1 MLKKIIARA
10 GKFFLILVMLVS
22 CISSVPSTVY
32 AGTGGTFYPS
42 RTGHYFFTLDGSKYR
57 VDLSIGTT
65 QKNTHYKV
73 SQSMT
78 CISGSGG
85 ATIDSS
91 TWTFSDMSASSMP
104 DIYSPGDREY
114 RLYSVIHFSKPGYHV
129 SEVTGN
135 GVQSSV
141 DSYTD
146 SSVKLRISTNDCG
159 ITNYYDGTGN
169 FYHNTLGLELS
180 PNTYTM
186 TSKHQKHYNGEWTTY
201 KTTTA
206 TAKYGSVY
214 TSPYLTPPK
223 GYYAHKRDSNNGWT
237 VKGDH
242 SFNVYYSPYSYTETF
257 NSNGG
262 TISGSAKWSTSVTY
276 DSTNSYE
283 VCKKTK
289 ETTRTGYTFAGWY
302 TSASGGKQIYDA
314 SGYCTNDGKYWS
326 GNRWHYTGDL
336 TLYAHWTPNK
346 YTLFYEANSGSCSTA
361 SKAVTYEKKIGSM
374 ATPTK
379 THYSFLGWFTSAS
392 GGSQWSDST
401 KYSTAGNS
409 TVYAHWALA
418 ECVTTYDSQGGSAIP
433 ARTDSIYTQYSNLQ
447 TPSRPGWDFQGWY
460 TKPNGG
466 GTLVQNGTEVPDI
479 EYTTIYAKW
488 SVHVSTVSLTGTV
501 NQSKVLYSKGNPI
514 ILVKLTGKDVAGN
527 PQTYLRSLQ
536 WSAGVSSS
544 QTSNLLVNSGKYTVT
559 ILGQNEYSQPSQQS
573 VDTSQGNN
581 SSISVSRDEV
591 DYSKYTGNSTLV
603 QNLK

>member
-1 MLKKIIARA
+1 MLKKTISRV

-32 AGTGGTFYPS
+32 AGTGGTIYPS
-42 RTGHYFFTLDGSKYR
+42 RTGYYFFTLDGSTYR

-65 QKNTHYKV
+65 QTNTHYWV

-78 CISGSGG
+78 CIKGSGG
-85 ATIDSS
+85 AWIDSG
-91 TWTFSDMSASSMP
+91 TWTFSDGYEVSHP
-104 DIYSPGDREY
+104 DAYSPGDREY
-114 RLYSVIHFSKPGYHV
+114 RIHSVIHFSKTGYHV
-129 SEVTGN
+129 SGVTGA
-135 GVQSSV
+135 GVQSYV
-141 DSYTD
+141 ESYTD
-146 SSVKLRISTNDCG
+146 SSVTLFISTNDCG
-159 ITNYYDGTGN
+159 ITNWYDGTGN
-169 FYHNTLGLELS
+169 FYHNKLGLTLS

-186 TSKHQKHYNGEWTTY
+186 TSTHYKRYNGSWSNF

-206 TAKYGSVY
+206 SANYGTKY
-214 TSPYLTPPK
+214 TPPYTTAPT
-223 GYYAHKRDSNNGWT
+223 GYTASSRDWNGGWT
-237 VKGDH
+237 VTGNGGF
-242 SFNVYYSPYSYTETF
+242 SLYYEPNNYTETF
-257 NSNGG
+257 NANGG
-262 TISGSAKWSTSVTY
+262 STGNKSITVTY
-276 DSTNSYE
+276 DSSNNYAVGTA
-283 VCKKTK
+283 
-289 ETTRTGYTFAGWY
+289 TRTGYTFAGWY
-302 TSASGGKQIYDA
+302 TSASGGTKIYNA
-314 SGYCTNDGKYWS
+314 NGTCANDGTYWKS
-326 GNRWHYTGDL
+326 NLWHHTGNL

-346 YTLFYEANSGSCSTA
+346 YTLYYNANSGSCSTA
-361 SKAVTYEKKIGSM
+361 SKVVTYASTIGSM

-392 GGSQWSDST
+392 GGSQWSSST
-401 KYSTAGNS
+401 TYSTPGNS
-409 TVYAHWALA
+409 TVYAHWALS
-418 ECVTTYDSQGGSAIP
+418 ECVTTYDSQGGSSIA

-460 TKPNGG
+460 TQPNGG

-501 NQSKVLYSKGNPI
+501 NQSKVLYSKGNPF

-536 WSAGVSSS
+536 WSAGIGSS
-544 QTSNLLVNSGKYTVT
+544 QTSNLLVNSGTYTVT
-559 ILGQNEYSQPSQQS
+559 ILNQNEYSQPSQQT
-573 VDTSQGNN
+573 VDVSKGNN